1 MRKTVQ
7 TDYFLGESE
16 SMARSEPITP
26 QEMRDLEAAAIA
38 SGAVTGLE
46 LMERAGQGV
55 LEAIFETWPDLRLPG
70 KAPHRAVILCGP
82 GNNGG
87 DGFVVA
93 RRLADL
99 GWQVDV
105 FCYGGPERL
114 PRDARTNYD
123 VWCLQGLVD
132 RLSFPTLTEADAARI
147 RTAADTRSGTV
158 LVIDALFGIGLS
170 RSVAGLRPFLELND
184 LYARAEP
191 ELMPARHVA
200 IDVPTG
206 LAEAGPIDEG
216 HGTVFNADLTVTFH
230 APKTTH
236 RAGPAYCGKLVVK
249 DIGL

>member
-16 SMARSEPITP
+16 SMTRSEPITP
-26 QEMRDLEAAAIA
+26 QEMRNLEAAAIA
-38 SGAVTGLE
+38 SGRVTGLE
-46 LMERAGQGV
+46 LMERAGLGV
-55 LEAIFETWPDLRLPG
+55 LEAIFETWPDLRLQG
-70 KAPHRAVILCGP
+70 TAPHRALILCGP

-93 RRLADL
+93 RLLADM
-99 GWQVDV
+99 GWRVDV
-105 FCYGGPERL
+105 FCYGDVNRL

-132 RLSFPTLTEADAARI
+132 RLSFPNLTEADAARI
-147 RTAADTRSGTV
+147 SAAAYTNSGTV
-158 LVIDALFGIGLS
+158 LLIDALFGIGLS
-170 RSVAGLRPFLELND
+170 RSVAGLRPFFELND
-184 LYARAEP
+184 FYARAEP
-191 ELMPARHVA
+191 DLMPARRVA

-216 HGTVFNADLTVTFH
+216 QAAVFCADLTVTFH

-236 RAGPAYCGKLVVK
+236 SRGADYCGKLVVK